1 MKTTLEIDEG
11 VMRALKAKAARE
23 GKTMSELVDGALRM
37 LLEERRPPARK
48 LPPLPTWNGG
58 GWRVD
63 IDDRE
68 KLYELLDDDDPL
80 VQEMKSWTRE
90 R

>member
-37 LLEERRPPARK
+37 LLEERRPTRD
-48 LPPLPTWNGG
+48 LPPLPAWDGG

-63 IDDRE
+63 LDDRE
-68 KLYELLDDDDPL
+68 RLYELLDEDDAL
-80 VQEMKSWTRE
+80 IQEMKSSSRE